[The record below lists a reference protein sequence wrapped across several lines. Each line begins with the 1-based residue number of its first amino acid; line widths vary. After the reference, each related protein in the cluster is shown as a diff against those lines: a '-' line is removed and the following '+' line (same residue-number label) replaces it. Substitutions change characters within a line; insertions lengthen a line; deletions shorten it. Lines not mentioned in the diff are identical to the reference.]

1 MNELD
6 TIKKKKD
13 ATKIALICMVIFL
26 IIVCSIASG
35 AALAYRY
42 AEKTFHT
49 QLFNA
54 TKVGGIYFDSQTFD
68 IQLRTSNVNI
78 KPLAK

>member
-1 MNELD
+1 MSEYDAN
-6 TIKKKKD
+6 KKKKD
-13 ATKIALICMVIFL
+13 ATKIALICIVIFL

-35 AALAYRY
+35 AAWAYRY
-42 AEKTFHT
+42 AEQTFHT

-54 TKVGGIYFDSQTFD
+54 TKVGGIYFDGQTFD
-68 IQLRTSNVNI
+68 IQLRISNVNI